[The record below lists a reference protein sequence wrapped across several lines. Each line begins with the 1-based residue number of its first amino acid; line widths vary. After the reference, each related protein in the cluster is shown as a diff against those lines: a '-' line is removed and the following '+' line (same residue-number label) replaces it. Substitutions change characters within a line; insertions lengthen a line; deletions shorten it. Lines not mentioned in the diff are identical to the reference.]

1 MSAVRY
7 ISLQNIIYD
16 LKNGDKLK
24 IFPFVPGTRPES
36 QCSVK
41 LEHEN
46 YEIETE
52 GNFNLNNMS
61 EDTLNNFAD
70 FLCENLEALSRL
82 T

>member
-1 MSAVRY
+1 MCAVRY
-7 ISLQNIIYD
+7 IPLQNVIYD

-24 IFPFVPGTRPES
+24 IFPFAPGTRPES

-52 GNFNLNNMS
+52 GNFNPNNINQ
-61 EDTLNNFAD
+61 ETLNNFSD
-70 FLCENLEALSRL
+70 FLRENLEALRRL